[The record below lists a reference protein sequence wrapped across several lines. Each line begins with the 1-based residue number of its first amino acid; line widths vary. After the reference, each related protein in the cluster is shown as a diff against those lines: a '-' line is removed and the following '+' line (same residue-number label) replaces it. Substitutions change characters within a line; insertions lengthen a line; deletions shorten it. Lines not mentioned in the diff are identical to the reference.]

1 MSDQSFPWQPP
12 APTLESWTG
21 EIRASLPRIAFALGA
36 VCFNDDGTVT
46 VDREFGTCFFIS
58 GAIFLTAWHVVADA
72 VRDHNPLHVV
82 LLHGTDE
89 DPEGVS
95 FEPVKRVER
104 IVDPEGRE
112 TDMAMGFI
120 DNLPPDKQVPRLA
133 LSSHLATPGTYVAG
147 YGFAR
152 NQWYEVKESDEELAD
167 LSMNMVPRFCRGTIL
182 AHLPEGRGFSRWPIY
197 VHDAE
202 TGGGISGGPLFDIV
216 RGAVCGVN
224 STGMDNVENSTAVDI
239 RVAFDW
245 PIPFAQN
252 RTLRYF
258 AEQGMVDLR

>member
-1 MSDQSFPWQPP
+1 M
-12 APTLESWTG
+12 
-21 EIRASLPRIAFALGA
+21 R
-36 VCFNDDGTVT
+36 FNDDDGTVAI
-46 VDREFGTCFFIS
+46 DRGFGTCFFIS
-58 GAIFLTAWHVVADA
+58 DAIFLTAWHVVADA
-72 VRDHNPLHVV
+72 VRDSNLLQVV
-82 LLHGTDE
+82 LLHGKDE
-89 DPEGVS
+89 IPDGVS

-120 DNLPPDKQVPRLA
+120 DRLRPDKQFPRLA

-152 NQWYEVKESDEELAD
+152 NQWHEVKQDGEELPEIW
-167 LSMNMVPRFCRGTIL
+167 MNMLPRYCRGTIVE
-182 AHLPEGRGFSRWPIY
+182 HLPDGRRGISPWPIY

-202 TGGGISGGPLFDIV
+202 TGGGISGGPLFDAV
-216 RGAVCGVN
+216 RGGVCGVN
-224 STGMDNVENSTAVDI
+224 STGMDNAQYSTAVDI
-239 RVAFDW
+239 RAALDW
-245 PIPFAQN
+245 PIPFAEN